1 MEIIQSEK
9 SKRNVR
15 NENSLRD
22 LWDNIDC
29 TNIYVIEVPKEEER
43 AKGQKCIWWNYG
55 WKHPESEEGSRYS
68 GTGSAEGPRKDE
80 SEETHAN
87 TYHN

>member
-9 SKRNVR
+9 SKRNVK

-55 WKHPESEEGSRYS
+55 
-68 GTGSAEGPRKDE
+68 
-80 SEETHAN
+80 
-87 TYHN
+87 